1 MRTSVFVD
9 RTCSS
14 IVTIYGSPTALREI
28 LAKAN
33 TSSTIAWSNRYH
45 EHYIT
50 MEPAT
55 FERWSATRV
64 YTDPTT
70 GYHVELI
77 HTEEGYYFV
86 RVVELEG
93 CMSDG
98 DTETEA
104 RANIL
109 EAMELWLE
117 IEREDGCTIPTP
129 AA

>member
-1 MRTSVFVD
+1 MRTTVFVD
-9 RTCSS
+9 RTYSS
-14 IVTIYGSPTALREI
+14 MVTIYGSPTALREI

-33 TSSTIAWSNRYH
+33 TSSTINWSSRYR
-45 EHYIT
+45 EHCIT
-50 MEPAT
+50 MEPGT
-55 FERWSATRV
+55 FNRWSATRL
-64 YTDPTT
+64 YTDPAT
-70 GYHVELI
+70 GYHIELI

-117 IEREDGCTIPTP
+117 IEREDGCTIPQP